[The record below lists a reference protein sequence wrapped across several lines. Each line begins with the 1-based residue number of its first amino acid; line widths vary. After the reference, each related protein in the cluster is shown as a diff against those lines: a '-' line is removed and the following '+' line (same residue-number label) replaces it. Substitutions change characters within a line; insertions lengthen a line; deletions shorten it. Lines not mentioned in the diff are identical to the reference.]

1 MISLT
6 LQFSS
11 IADAVAAL
19 SRMASPEQFATAV
32 SALPLP
38 AAPPVAP
45 SVIAHADRPDV
56 GAAPTQPVLPADPVA
71 AAFGGAVVQ
80 AAPLVPA
87 AAPTAQ
93 PASIAPSAA
102 TAPTAAPAV
111 ERDST
116 GLPWD
121 ARIHASTKSKT
132 KEGVWT
138 AKRNTPPELK
148 AQVEADL
155 RGVPLASMPA
165 PATGAALPPAAPLPP
180 AASPAAPLPPAGP
193 VAAPTT
199 FQEMATRVGAYYVS
213 HADLAPAAMQNAL
226 SKHGLQH
233 MGGLVNAP
241 HLVQPVWTD
250 FLQLLGA

>member
-19 SRMASPEQFATAV
+19 SRMNAPEQFATAV
-32 SALPLP
+32 STLP
-38 AAPPVAP
+38 AAPPSTAFLAP
-45 SVIAHADRPDV
+45 REIAHADRPDV
-56 GAAPTQPVLPADPVA
+56 GAPTPQPALPPTLPANPVA

-80 AAPLVPA
+80 AAPLV
-87 AAPTAQ
+87 APTAQ

-102 TAPTAAPAV
+102 TVPTAAPAV

-121 ARIHASTKSKT
+121 ARIHASTKTKT
-132 KEGVWT
+132 AAGVWT

-155 RGVPLASMPA
+155 RGVPA
-165 PATGAALPPAAPLPP
+165 PATGVALPPAAPQ
-180 AASPAAPLPPAGP
+180 AAPLPPADP
-193 VAAPTT
+193 AAAPTT
-199 FQEMATRVGAYYVS
+199 FPEMAARVGAYYVS

-233 MGGLVNAP
+233 MGGLVGAP